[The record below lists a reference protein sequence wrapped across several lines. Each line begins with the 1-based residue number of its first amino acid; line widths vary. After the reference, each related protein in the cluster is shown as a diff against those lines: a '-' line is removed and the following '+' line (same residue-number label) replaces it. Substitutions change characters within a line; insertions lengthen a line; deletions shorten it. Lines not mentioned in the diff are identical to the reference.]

1 MAMNNLY
8 FAFVICFSLCT
19 FSALAL
25 KKNVVYDDEIKNN
38 IGEMSSKIS
47 VNTGATLFCESAA
60 DGNMLQISC
69 PLTGMNIS
77 GISFASYGN
86 PDGNCN
92 TTPSKGDCDASNTL
106 SIVEK
111 ACLRKPSCEINASTA
126 TFGPTTCKQPNV
138 LIVIGVC
145 SH

>member
-25 KKNVVYDDEIKNN
+25 RKNIVYNGEIKD
-38 IGEMSSKIS
+38 SKVS

-60 DGNMLQISC
+60 EGDMLKISC

-77 GISFASYGN
+77 AISFATFGN
-86 PDGNCN
+86 PDGNCDA
-92 TTPSKGDCDASNTL
+92 TSKGDCDASNTL

-111 ACLRKPSCEINASTA
+111 ACFRKPSCEIKASTA